1 MKRLC
6 LVLSLALA
14 PSLAGQEPPPA
25 APLPQRP
32 DTAEAERLRA
42 QIEERFAQHVQ
53 QELRLTPDQAA
64 KLRASQERF
73 GTQRRALMR
82 QQMERRMALDDQM
95 QPGVAAN
102 ADSVRKLMDGVQ
114 TGRAQML
121 KIDQD
126 EDREMAGYLTP
137 VQRARYQ
144 EMRAR
149 LHQRVNEMRQQ
160 RRGRMG
166 GGPGMGPQGGR
177 RPGAGPGGGR
187 PQRRPRGRGI

>member
-1 MKRLC
+1 MKLVL
-6 LVLSLALA
+6 LVLSIALA
-14 PSLAGQEPPPA
+14 PGLAAQEPP
-25 APLPQRP
+25 RP

-53 QELRLTPDQAA
+53 RELRLTPDQAT

-73 GTQRRALMR
+73 GTRRRALMR
-82 QQMERRMALDDQM
+82 QQMERRRALQDQM

-102 ADSVRKLMDGVQ
+102 ADSVRKLMDGFQ
-114 TGRAQML
+114 TGRAEIL

-149 LHQRVNEMRQQ
+149 LHQRVNEMREQ
-160 RRGRMG
+160 RRGGRMG
-166 GGPGMGPQGGR
+166 PGPR
-177 RPGAGPGGGR
+177 GR
-187 PQRRPRGRGI
+187 PQRGGRPGPGRRPI

>member
-1 MKRLC
+1 MKRLGW
-6 LVLSLALA
+6 VLAFAVMCA
-14 PSLAGQEPPPA
+14 PRGAAQEPPRA
-25 APLPQRP
+25 
-32 DTAEAERLRA
+32 DTVEAGRLRRE
-42 QIEERFAQHVQ
+42 IEDRFAQHVQ

-73 GTQRRALMR
+73 GAQRRALMR
-82 QQMERRMALDDQM
+82 QQQERRMALQDQM

-102 ADSVRKLMDGVQ
+102 ADSVKKLMDGFQ
-114 TGRAQML
+114 TGRAAML

-149 LHQRVNEMRQQ
+149 LHQRVNEMRER

-166 GGPGMGPQGGR
+166 GPGV
-177 RPGAGPGGGR
+177 RPGQRPGRPPSAGAPPR
-187 PQRRPRGRGI
+187 PQRPRRRPI

>member
-6 LVLSLALA
+6 LVLGLALA
-14 PSLAGQEPPPA
+14 PSLAAQEPAVPP
-25 APLPQRP
+25 PQRP

-95 QPGVAAN
+95 QPGIAADG
-102 ADSVRKLMDGVQ
+102 DSVRKLMDGFQ
-114 TGRAQML
+114 AGRAQML

-160 RRGRMG
+160 RRGGRM
-166 GGPGMGPQGGR
+166 GPGMGPQGGR
-177 RPGAGPGGGR
+177 RPGAGPGR

>member
-1 MKRLC
+1 MG
-6 LVLSLALA
+6 A
-14 PSLAGQEPPPA
+14 PPGAAQERRPADTVEAG
-25 APLPQRP
+25 
-32 DTAEAERLRA
+32 RLRRE
-42 QIEERFAQHVQ
+42 IEERFAQRVQ

-64 KLRASQERF
+64 RLRASQERF
-73 GTQRRALMR
+73 GAQRRSLMR
-82 QQMERRMALDDQM
+82 RQWERRMALQDQM

-102 ADSVRKLMDGVQ
+102 GDSVRKLMDGVQ
-114 TGRAQML
+114 GGRAEML
-121 KIDQD
+121 RLDQD

-149 LHQRVNEMRQQ
+149 LHQRVNDMREQ

-166 GGPGMGPQGGR
+166 PGMGPGGR
-177 RPGAGPGGGR
+177 GGR

>member
-1 MKRLC
+1 MMKRLWM
-6 LVLSLALA
+6 LSVAVLLA
-14 PSLAGQEPPPA
+14 PGLAAQDAPPA
-25 APLPQRP
+25 RP

-53 QELRLTPDQAA
+53 QELRLTPDQAT

-82 QQMERRMALDDQM
+82 QQMERRMALHDQM

-102 ADSVRKLMDGVQ
+102 GDSVKKLMDGFQ
-114 TGRAQML
+114 AGRADML

-166 GGPGMGPQGGR
+166 PQ
-177 RPGAGPGGGR
+177 GGR
-187 PQRRPRGRGI
+187 PQRRPRGRGRPI